1 MNKLM
6 DWMKGK
12 FMKYHISDKEYDMIQ
27 KDMQEENRNSLLFF
41 SVITILFLFVMLLI
55 SFYSPVFVRFRSAYI
70 LLMLVAVLILAGTYM
85 SKNKNPVIL
94 LFDMYA
100 FEIMLYVFAVILG
113 AVAQPQ
119 EQAVSMIAF
128 LLTVPFLFTDKPLR
142 MICSSGFGVILFILI
157 AIKVKDE
164 SVLFV
169 DIVDVVVFGILGAF
183 LGTYAM
189 KVKCQRLLFAR
200 KVAILSETDMLTG
213 LRNRNAYEQ
222 RLHNYASLENCE
234 IASVYVDVNGLH
246 EINNTKGHAAGDQ
259 MLRYVGKTIQN
270 EFGKMNSYRIG
281 GDEFV
286 VLLTDESEDGI
297 RVKIEQIRKQVEKES
312 YHISIGCSV
321 GNTSDKNISSLI
333 AEAEKRMYEDK
344 RLYYQN
350 SGIDRR
356 ARI

>member
-1 MNKLM
+1 MNTLM

-27 KDMQEENRNSLLFF
+27 EDMQEENRNSLLFF
-41 SVITILFLFVMLLI
+41 SVITILFLIVMLLI
-55 SFYSPVFVRFRSAYI
+55 SFCSPAFVRFRSSYI
-70 LLMLVAVLILAGTYM
+70 LLMLVEVLILAGTYI
-85 SKNKNPVIL
+85 SKNKNPAIL
-94 LFDMYA
+94 LFWMYI

-113 AVAQPQ
+113 VFVQPQ
-119 EQAVSMIAF
+119 EQAVSMVAF
-128 LLTVPFLFTDKPLR
+128 LLTVPLLFTDKPFR
-142 MICSSGFGVILFILI
+142 MICGIGVGVVLFILT
-157 AIKVKDE
+157 AIEVKDK
-164 SVLFV
+164 SVLLV
-169 DIVDVVVFGILGAF
+169 DIVDVVVFGILGAI

-189 KVKCQRLLFAR
+189 KVKCQRLLFAH
-200 KVAILSETDMLTG
+200 KVAILSETDTLTS

-222 RLHNYASLENCE
+222 RLHDYASLKNCE

-259 MLRYVGKTIQN
+259 MLRYVGRTIQH
-270 EFGKMNSYRIG
+270 EFGEMNSFRIG

-286 VLLTDESEDGI
+286 VLITDESEDRI
-297 RVKIEQIRKQVEKES
+297 RAKIEQIRKQVEKES
-312 YHISIGCSV
+312 YHVSIGCSV

-333 AEAEKRMYEDK
+333 VESEKRMYEDK

>member
-1 MNKLM
+1 
-6 DWMKGK
+6 
-12 FMKYHISDKEYDMIQ
+12 
-27 KDMQEENRNSLLFF
+27 
-41 SVITILFLFVMLLI
+41 
-55 SFYSPVFVRFRSAYI
+55 
-70 LLMLVAVLILAGTYM
+70 
-85 SKNKNPVIL
+85 
-94 LFDMYA
+94 MYA
-100 FEIMLYVFAVILG
+100 FEIMLYVFADILG
-113 AVAQPQ
+113 VIAQPQ
-119 EQAVSMIAF
+119 EQAVAIVAF
-128 LLTVPFLFTDKPLR
+128 LLTVPLLFTDKPFR
-142 MICSSGFGVILFILI
+142 MIYGIGVGVVLFILT
-157 AIKVKDE
+157 AIEVKDK

-169 DIVDVVVFGILGAF
+169 DIVDVVVFGILGTI

-222 RLHNYASLENCE
+222 RLHDYASLENCE

-270 EFGKMNSYRIG
+270 EFGEMNSYRIG

-286 VLLTDESEDGI
+286 VLLTDESEDRI
-297 RVKIEQIRKQVEKES
+297 RVKIEQIRKQVEKGY

-350 SGIDRR
+350 SGTDRR

>member
-41 SVITILFLFVMLLI
+41 SVITILFLIVMLLI
-55 SFYSPVFVRFRSAYI
+55 SFCFPAFVRYRSAYI
-70 LLMLVAVLILAGTYM
+70 LLMLVEGLILAGAYI
-85 SKNKNPVIL
+85 SKNKNPAIL
-94 LFDMYA
+94 FFCMYA
-100 FEIMLYVFAVILG
+100 FEITLYVFAVILG
-113 AVAQPQ
+113 VFAQSQ
-119 EQAVSMIAF
+119 EQAVAIVAF
-128 LLTVPFLFTDKPLR
+128 LLTVPLLFTDKPFR
-142 MICSSGFGVILFILI
+142 MICGIGVGVVLFILT
-157 AIKVKDE
+157 AIEIKDK
-164 SVLFV
+164 SVLFI
-169 DIVDVVVFGILGAF
+169 DIVDVVVFGFLGAI

-222 RLHNYASLENCE
+222 RLHDYASLENCE

-259 MLRYVGKTIQN
+259 MLRYVGRTIQH
-270 EFGKMNSYRIG
+270 EFGEMNSFRIG

-286 VLLTDESEDGI
+286 VLLTDESEDRI
-297 RVKIEQIRKQVEKES
+297 RAKIEQIRKQVEKGS